1 MSQHLINQQKIR
13 LTQKLINSLN
23 RVFNKDPN
31 ETLAL
36 RFAYAG
42 EMNWQ
47 VLNDRL
53 TINVSGGGGGGAS
66 LNINLNDYTFTE
78 LSDFMRLQP
87 GYSVTFFN
95 AELADLN
102 ATILLDS
109 VGVQGTEKG
118 DQLYAHQSLLWVW
131 FDALA
136 SELNKAQQAITQLTS
151 ELVIGTASHDWLGEW
166 GKQYAVDPIVG
177 ETDSAYAIRIISEVI
192 ELKSNN
198 RVLEKAIEDQ
208 TGIQVSVVDMDW
220 WYQPQLM
227 LDLGFIPGELAPGS
241 SPAGG
246 YPYWGNP
253 ANNQPVVCSFAVILG
268 IVDISS
274 LDQVTIVT
282 IKNIVSRYKAAGT
295 HGRYYGPSGTLLN
308 TNTLGENTNDL
319 VVLSGPLLRTY
330 REITL

>member
-1 MSQHLINQQKIR
+1 MSQHSLRLPPKR
-13 LTQKLINSLN
+13 LTQKLIESLN
-23 RVFNKDPN
+23 SAFNKDPN

-47 VLNDRL
+47 VLNDQL
-53 TINVSGGGGGGAS
+53 TINVSGGIGVS
-66 LNINLNDYTFTE
+66 LNLNLNDYTFIE
-78 LSDFMRLQP
+78 LSDFIQQQP

-102 ATILLDS
+102 ATILLDG
-109 VGVQGTEKG
+109 VGIQGTENA
-118 DQLYAHQSLLWVW
+118 DQLYAHQSLLWIW

-136 SELNKAQQAITQLTS
+136 AELNKAKQAITQLS
-151 ELVIGTASHDWLGEW
+151 NELVIKSASHDWLIEW

-177 ETDSAYAIRIISEVI
+177 ETDQAYAIRIISEVI

-227 LDLGFIPGELAPGS
+227 QDLGFIPGELAPGS
-241 SPAGG
+241 PPSGG

-253 ANNQPVVCSFAVILG
+253 ANNHPVVCSFAVILG

-295 HGRYYGPSGTLLN
+295 QGRYYGPSGYLLN
-308 TNTLGENTNDL
+308 TNTIGENTNDL

>member
-23 RVFNKDPN
+23 RVFNKAPN

-53 TINVSGGGGGGAS
+53 TINVSGGGSAS
-66 LNINLNDYTFTE
+66 LNINLNDYTLTE